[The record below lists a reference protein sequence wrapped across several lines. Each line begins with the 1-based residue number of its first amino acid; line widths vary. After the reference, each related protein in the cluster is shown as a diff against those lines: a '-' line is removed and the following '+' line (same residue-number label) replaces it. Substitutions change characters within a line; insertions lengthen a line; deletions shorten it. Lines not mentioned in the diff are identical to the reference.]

1 MGVSGPQSNWQ
12 GPCKSQKK
20 GHRHR
25 GQAARRRRQRQKG
38 GAASPGTPGAPE
50 TGKSRKDP
58 ILEPLEDH
66 TTLISGVWSP
76 GLGEDELGVL
86 NHPACDHLLE
96 KPQSSH
102 TYSAL

>member
-1 MGVSGPQSNWQ
+1 MWVALNLISRFLVSV
-12 GPCKSQKK
+12 K
-20 GHRHR
+20 
-25 GQAARRRRQRQKG
+25 RRETDTEDKLHEDEGRDRRE
-38 GAASPGTPGAPE
+38 GAASPETPGAPE

-66 TTLISGVWSP
+66 TTLISGIWSS
-76 GLGEDELGVL
+76 GLAEDELVVL

-102 TYSAL
+102 TDPAL